1 MGNRISVRGFQVMKI
16 KLLIVMFLVI
26 LTAGI
31 TFPSIIMNNKNIS
44 EVNLVAINEVVKSVE
59 KNWGN
64 INKVTINNSGFQH
77 PLTIIDNLENV
88 IYQTPGTQFNDIY
101 DAIKNRD
108 SIVDV
113 MQNDEIVGKI
123 IIRNNDQEIVREMKK
138 ELVTSFIQIVGL
150 LMIVSIIY
158 FIYIYMTLL
167 KPFQQL
173 QYFAANVA
181 RGNLDIPLN
190 MDKNNYFGAFTESF
204 DLLREELYAARQRE
218 YESNRSKKELV
229 ATLSHDIKTPIA
241 SIKAVS
247 ELMLMQV
254 KDEKM
259 IKHVNTIN
267 SKAEQVNLLV
277 TDMFHATLEELQQL
291 KLTVTEESSE
301 VLVEMIENVNYDH
314 QIVYNPIPPC
324 IILTDS
330 VRMQQVID
338 NIISNSYKYA
348 GTKISIKSQ
357 IIQDYLELHIQDFG
371 PGISEDELPL
381 LFNKYYRGKNV
392 EGKNGSG
399 LGLYISKYFMEN
411 MQGHI
416 NCTNWDDG
424 FTVVLK
430 IKLAS

>member
-1 MGNRISVRGFQVMKI
+1 MRI
-16 KLLIVMFLVI
+16 KLLIVLFLVI
-26 LTAGI
+26 FAAGI
-31 TFPSIIMNNKNIS
+31 TLPIIMINNKNIS
-44 EVNLVAINEVVKSVE
+44 EVNIVAINELVRTVE
-59 KNWGN
+59 KKWGQ
-64 INKVTINNSGFQH
+64 INNETINNSGFQQ

-88 IYQTPGTQFNDIY
+88 IYQTPDIQFINIY

-108 SIVDV
+108 SIIDV
-113 MQNDEIVGKI
+113 MQNGEVVGKI
-123 IIRNNDQEIVREMKK
+123 IIRNNDQEIVRKMKK
-138 ELVTSFIQIVGL
+138 ELVTSFSLIVGL

-158 FIYIYMTLL
+158 NVYIDRTLL
-167 KPFQQL
+167 KPFMQL
-173 QYFAANVA
+173 QHFAANVA

-229 ATLSHDIKTPIA
+229 ATLSHDIKTPVA

-247 ELMLMQV
+247 ELMLLQA
-254 KDEKM
+254 KDEKV
-259 IKHVNTIN
+259 IKQVNTIY
-267 SKAEQVNLLV
+267 SKAEQIDLLV

-291 KLTVTEESSE
+291 QITVTEESSE
-301 VLVEMIENVNYDH
+301 VLVDMIENVNYDH
-314 QIVYNPIPPC
+314 QIVYDSIPQC

-348 GTKISIKSQ
+348 GTMITIKSQ
-357 IIQDYLELHIQDFG
+357 IKQDYLELQIMDLG
-371 PGISEDELPL
+371 SGISEEELPL
-381 LFNKYYRGKNV
+381 LFNKYYRGTNIG
-392 EGKNGSG
+392 GKNGSG

-411 MQGHI
+411 MYGQI
-416 NCTNWDDG
+416 SCYNWHDG

-430 IKLAS
+430 IKLA

>member
-1 MGNRISVRGFQVMKI
+1 MRI
-16 KLLIVMFLVI
+16 KLLIVLFLIVF
-26 LTAGI
+26 TVGI
-31 TFPSIIMNNKNIS
+31 TFPIMMMNNKNIS
-44 EVNLVAINEVVKSVE
+44 EVNIIAINEVVKTIE
-59 KNWGN
+59 KNWGQ
-64 INKVTINNSGFQH
+64 INKETLNNSSFNQ
-77 PLTIIDNLENV
+77 PLIIIDNLENV
-88 IYQTPGTQFNDIY
+88 IYQTPGTQFTNIY

-113 MQNDEIVGKI
+113 MQQDEIVGKI
-123 IIRNNDQEIVREMKK
+123 IIHNNEQDIVQKMKK
-138 ELVTSFIQIVGL
+138 EMVTSFIVIVGF
-150 LMIVSIIY
+150 LMIVSIVY
-158 FIYIYMTLL
+158 FFYIYRTLL

-173 QYFAANVA
+173 QNFAANVA

-247 ELMLMQV
+247 ELMLMQI
-254 KDEKM
+254 KDEKLM
-259 IKHVNTIN
+259 KHVNTIN

-301 VLVEMIENVNYDH
+301 VLVGMIENVNYDH
-314 QIVYNPIPPC
+314 QIDYNSMPPC

-330 VRMQQVID
+330 LRVQQVID

-357 IIQDYLELHIQDFG
+357 IIQDYLELHIHDFG

-381 LFNKYYRGKNV
+381 LFNKYYRGNNV

-411 MQGHI
+411 MEGHI
-416 NCTNWDDG
+416 SCFNRDDG

>member
-1 MGNRISVRGFQVMKI
+1 M
-16 KLLIVMFLVI
+16 VMFLVI
-26 LTAGI
+26 FAIGI
-31 TFPSIIMNNKNIS
+31 TFPIIMINTKNIS
-44 EVNLVAINEVVKSVE
+44 EVNLVAINEVVKIVE
-59 KNWGN
+59 KNWGQ
-64 INKVTINNSGFQH
+64 INKETLNSTGFKQ
-77 PLTIIDNLENV
+77 PFSIIDNLENV
-88 IYQTPGTQFNDIY
+88 IYQTSGTKFNNIY

-113 MQNDEIVGKI
+113 MQNDEVVGKI
-123 IIRNNDQEIVREMKK
+123 IIHNNEREIVRKMKK
-138 ELVTSFIQIVGL
+138 ELVTSFCLIVGL

-158 FIYIYMTLL
+158 FYYIYRTLL

-173 QYFAANVA
+173 EHFAANVA

-190 MDKNNYFGAFTESF
+190 MDRNNYFGAFTESF

-229 ATLSHDIKTPIA
+229 ATISHDIKTPIA

-247 ELMLMQV
+247 ELMQMQI
-254 KDEKM
+254 KDEKV

-267 SKAEQVNLLV
+267 SKAEQINLLV

-291 KLTVTEESSE
+291 KLSVTEESSE

-314 QIVYNPIPPC
+314 QIDYDPIPPC
-324 IILTDS
+324 IILTDP

-338 NIISNSYKYA
+338 NVVSNSYKYA
-348 GTKISIKSQ
+348 GTNISIKSQ
-357 IIQDYLELHIQDFG
+357 IHQGYLELHIQDFG
-371 PGISEDELPL
+371 QGISEEELPL

-399 LGLYISKYFMEN
+399 LGLYISMYFMEN
-411 MQGHI
+411 MHGQI
-416 NCTNWDDG
+416 NCYNREDG

-430 IKLAS
+430 IKLSS